1 MAKAMKHNVSFEV
14 TTLGGNNF
22 SATDEEGKKY
32 GTHALQN
39 FLHHETVELIQDETE
54 TVYVPFHAIDYVDV
68 TITSA
73 EETYTDDTCV
83 QE

>member
-1 MAKAMKHNVSFEV
+1 MAKAMKHNVQFELMTLDGNDFSV
-14 TTLGGNNF
+14 TDG
-22 SATDEEGKKY
+22 EGKKY

-39 FLHHETVELIQDETE
+39 FLHHETVEIIQGEDE
-54 TVYVPFHAIDYVDV
+54 TVYVPFHAIQYVDV
-68 TITSA
+68 VITSA

>member
-1 MAKAMKHNVSFEV
+1 MAKAMKHNVQIEV
-14 TTLGGNNF
+14 TTLAGNQFN
-22 SATDEEGKKY
+22 AHDGEGKKY

-39 FLHHETVELIQDETE
+39 FLHHETVEIIQDETE
-54 TVYVPFHAIDYVDV
+54 TVYVPFHAIENVDV
-68 TITSA
+68 VITSG